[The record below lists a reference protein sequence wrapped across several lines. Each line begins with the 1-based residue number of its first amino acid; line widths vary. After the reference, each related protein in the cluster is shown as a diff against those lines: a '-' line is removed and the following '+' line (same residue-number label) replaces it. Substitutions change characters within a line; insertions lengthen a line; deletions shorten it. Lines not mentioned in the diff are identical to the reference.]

1 MSLWKI
7 AWRSIQ
13 RRWVA
18 SLLTAISMALGVGLV
33 VAVLLI
39 VGIVQESFRNNTS
52 LGYNLIVG
60 AATGGRL
67 QLVLNTVYYLSQ
79 PIGNVNY
86 GVYQD
91 FLGAA
96 ERTDGRDGIYRPY
109 VDFAIPV
116 CLGDYYEGFR
126 VVGTTTQLFDE
137 FQYDPERQRK
147 FEFNQGR
154 NFRFRDADHGFF
166 EAVLGATV
174 ARETK
179 LKVGDKISPT
189 HGEGGRQHEG
199 EFTVVGVLKPSGT
212 PVDRGVFINMEGFLL
227 LDGHAKPVV
236 TQDEK
241 SVQNEVRVQV
251 GVETGVPVETGVE
264 PTVPPADIT
273 AVHDTEHNAAPTE
286 PLPIE
291 QRQVTSLLV
300 KTSSLLVTEQ
310 LRRKINDSQGAQAVL
325 PVREIYALFDAI
337 IRPIQQLLLVITAL
351 ICVVSGIGI
360 LVSIYNSMSDRQQEI
375 AIMRALGA
383 GRSTVMWVV
392 LFESILLSV
401 GGGLMGWIGG
411 HAIVAATSPQIEART
426 GVHVGLFQLAP
437 RERLWELST
446 AAGTLRVDVSPEV
459 LLVPC
464 LIVLAILVG
473 ILPAF
478 AAYRTDVSRALSASP

>member
-60 AATGGRL
+60 APTGGRL

-86 GVYQD
+86 NVYQN

-116 CLGDYYEGFR
+116 CLGDYYQGFR
-126 VVGTTTQLFDE
+126 VVGTTAQLFDE
-137 FQYDPERQRK
+137 FQFDPERQRK
-147 FEFNQGR
+147 FEFTHGR
-154 NFRFRDADHGFF
+154 NFRFRDAEHGFF
-166 EAVLGATV
+166 EAVLGAAV
-174 ARETK
+174 VRETK
-179 LKVGDKISPT
+179 LKLGDKISVA
-189 HGEGGRQHEG
+189 HGEPSGRTHESG
-199 EFTVVGVLKPSGT
+199 FTIVGILKSSGT
-212 PVDRGVFINMEGFLL
+212 PVDRAVFVNMEGFLL
-227 LDGHAKPVV
+227 LDGHAKPVAADD
-236 TQDEK
+236 TAGD
-241 SVQNEVRVQV
+241 QV
-251 GVETGVPVETGVE
+251 EHAVE
-264 PTVPPADIT
+264 PTEPPTNGTPTHGTI
-273 AVHDTEHNAAPTE
+273 HDLAAME

-310 LRRKINDSQGAQAVL
+310 LRRKINDSQEAQAVL
-325 PVREIYALFDAI
+325 PVREIYGLFDAI

-360 LVSIYNSMSDRQQEI
+360 LVSIYNSMSDRQHEI
-375 AIMRALGA
+375 AVMRALGA

-401 GGGLMGWIGG
+401 GGGLLGWIGG
-411 HAIVAATSPQIEART
+411 HAIVAAVSPQIEART
-426 GVHVGLFQLAP
+426 GVQVGLFQLAP

-446 AAGTLRVDVSPEV
+446 AAGTLKMDVSPEV

-473 ILPAF
+473 LLPAL